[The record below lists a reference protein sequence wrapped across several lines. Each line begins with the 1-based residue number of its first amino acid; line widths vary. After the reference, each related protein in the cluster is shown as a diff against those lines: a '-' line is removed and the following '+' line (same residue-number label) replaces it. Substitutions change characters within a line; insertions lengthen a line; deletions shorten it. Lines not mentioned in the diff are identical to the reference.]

1 MFSVPAAF
9 FASISLSASR
19 SADEAS
25 IELATRSAVARNCAT
40 LCKPSANRSICGSRD
55 AVMAWRRA
63 SSSVCDMLGGRIAGA
78 ESTSAI
84 AGVLL
89 TDEDAAGSRERL
101 VKLAKIRACS
111 GSSSRLGLTSG
122 VVSGSCVAS
131 GNASLSLDLE
141 DDVDEDID
149 DGVFRRESQ
158 ERFSSCNL

>member
-1 MFSVPAAF
+1 MFSVPTAF

-55 AVMAWRRA
+55 AVIAWRRA
-63 SSSVCDMLGGRIAGA
+63 SSSVCDMLGGRVAGA
-78 ESTSAI
+78 
-84 AGVLL
+84 LL

-111 GSSSRLGLTSG
+111 GSSSRLRLTSG
-122 VVSGSCVAS
+122 VVSGSCAAS
-131 GNASLSLDLE
+131 GNVSLSLDLE
-141 DDVDEDID
+141 DDVDEDIN